1 MANMALTRIVAIAFA
16 AVLYIGVRACN
27 AVLNAPFAA
36 DLPSTARLVLDFVA
50 TLAIFPLILL
60 PWWALFRIPGVR
72 TATQSSTLFYAWI
85 LFLIVCAYVPGLRYA
100 HLNKPPAAS
109 GKSRKSIDP

>member
-1 MANMALTRIVAIAFA
+1 MANMALKLIVAIASA
-16 AVLYIGVRACN
+16 AVLYIGVRACIT
-27 AVLNAPFAA
+27 VLNAPFAA
-36 DLPSTARLVLDFVA
+36 DLSTTARLVLAFVA
-50 TLAIFPLILL
+50 TLAICPLIIL

-100 HLNKPPAAS
+100 HLNKQPAAG